1 MGLLLVKGVL
11 FLAAP
16 VRLSWRNYSAA
27 GGLISRGTFSPI
39 LPGECGSSLPF
50 ECQSRN
56 GMLAGKLP
64 PCFSRRLLRV
74 PCLVRCPLSSVRP
87 VPGGANQTSDL
98 WERRDRF
105 ALCLAVGSW

>member
-56 GMLAGKLP
+56 GMLAGS
-64 PCFSRRLLRV
+64 CLRV
-74 PCLVRCPLSSVRP
+74 FPADCFGFPVSSAAPSPRCAPFQGAQTRP
-87 VPGGANQTSDL
+87 RIFGSGGTGSP
-98 WERRDRF
+98 F
-105 ALCLAVGSW
+105 AWR

>member
-27 GGLISRGTFSPI
+27 GGLISRGTYSSI

-74 PCLVRCPLSSVRP
+74 PCLVRCPFSSVRP
-87 VPGGANQTSDL
+87 VLGGREPDL
-98 WERRDRF
+98 GSLGATRLVLARS
-105 ALCLAVGSW
+105 AVGSR